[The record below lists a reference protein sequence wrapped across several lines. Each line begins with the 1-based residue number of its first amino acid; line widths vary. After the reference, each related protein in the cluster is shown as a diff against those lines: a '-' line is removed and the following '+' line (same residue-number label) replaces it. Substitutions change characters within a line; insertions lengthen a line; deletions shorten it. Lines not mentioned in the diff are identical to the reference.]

1 MNRLS
6 WVRCCV
12 LGSAFGSLAIAST
25 AGSAPYDAPSNAIPS
40 NNVIYSGYGKD
51 GKKGGNVEFEW
62 KVEEGESYVI
72 HVPSIRLLN
81 AVGGVIP
88 PTSPGG
94 SVEPVFDIN
103 YAWDWEVE
111 AESSLI
117 TTGSGGGTAAGSRL
131 FVGGLSFQPD
141 GTALYDTELLA
152 LNLVGSGG
160 LPPGFSTILLR
171 ESPTRAS
178 LGKTSIASQPGGTYR
193 IDSFFDVFTEI
204 SLDGG
209 QHWAP
214 ALSSVRLESLP
225 EPSACALA
233 ALGLISL
240 AAGRRR
246 RNR

>member
-12 LGSAFGSLAIAST
+12 LGSAVGSLAVVST
-25 AGSAPYDAPSNAIPS
+25 AGAAPYTSPTNAIPS
-40 NNVIYSGYGKD
+40 TNVVYSGYGKD

-62 KVEEGESYVI
+62 KVEEGESFVI
-72 HVPSIRLLN
+72 HVPSITLSS
-81 AVGGVIP
+81 AIGGVTP
-88 PTSPGG
+88 PTSPGVG
-94 SVEPVFDIN
+94 VEPIFSIS
-103 YAWDWEVE
+103 YSWDWEVE
-111 AESSLI
+111 AESSL
-117 TTGSGGGTAAGSRL
+117 TMGSGGGTAAGSRL

-160 LPPGFSTILLR
+160 LPPGFSTIMLR
-171 ESPTRAS
+171 ESPTQESKGRTS
-178 LGKTSIASQPGGTYR
+178 LKTVPVGLFA
-193 IDSFFDVFTEI
+193 IDSFFDVFTEL

-209 QHWAP
+209 QNWVP
-214 ALSSVRLESLP
+214 ALSSVRIESLP
-225 EPSACALA
+225 EPSACALT
-233 ALGLISL
+233 ALGLIGL